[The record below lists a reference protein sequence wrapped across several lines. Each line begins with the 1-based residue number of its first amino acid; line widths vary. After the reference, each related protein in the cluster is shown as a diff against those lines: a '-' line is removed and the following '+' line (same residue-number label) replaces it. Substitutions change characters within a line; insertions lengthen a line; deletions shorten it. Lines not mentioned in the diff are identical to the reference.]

1 MRCVERID
9 CHGFLD
15 KVKFVAAND
24 VGFRA
29 CALVS
34 CGPKVFAILFDFIKE
49 LVGPEVFQFN
59 LDVLGEFIQIVHLAL
74 HLDCGDG
81 GFRAVDDQVDGD
93 LEERTNKGETFFRG
107 PTFFA
112 VFV

>member
-1 MRCVERID
+1 MGGIEWVD

-29 CALVS
+29 RALVS
-34 CGPKVFAILFDFIKE
+34 RWPVVFTVLFDFIKE

-59 LDVLGEFIQIVHLAL
+59 LDVLGKIIKPIYLAL
-74 HLDCGDG
+74 HFYGGDG
-81 GFRAVDDQVDGD
+81 GFRAVDD
-93 LEERTNKGETFFRG
+93 
-107 PTFFA
+107 
-112 VFV
+112 

>member
-29 CALVS
+29 CSFIS
-34 CGPKVFAILFDFIKE
+34 CGPKVFAILFNFIKE
-49 LVGPEVFQFN
+49 LVGPEVFQFY
-59 LDVLGEFIQIVHLAL
+59 LDVLGKIIKPIYLAL
-74 HLDCGDG
+74 HFYGGDG

-93 LEERTNKGETFFRG
+93 LEERTNKGETFLRG
-107 PTFFA
+107 PAFFA